1 MAEMQ
6 ELMIDGPIPG
16 QGLTAEYGNRPWQ
29 LPPQYNTVDQ
39 AMEFYVPRL
48 LEPNFVE
55 QLLDVIETGI
65 PLSTIANAMQLGAVM
80 EGKHS
85 ADVGILMIPII
96 VELMSYIA
104 ETAGTE
110 YTTGREEDQDDTET
124 RSSTIALAVK
134 RAKEKIKSEQ
144 LPVPG
149 MEGEEEEMP
158 ENLGGTVMGLMSRR
172 Q

>member
-1 MAEMQ
+1 MQ

-29 LPPQYNTVDQ
+29 QPPQYNTVDQ

-96 VELMSYIA
+96 VELL
-104 ETAGTE
+104 
-110 YTTGREEDQDDTET
+110 R
-124 RSSTIALAVK
+124 
-134 RAKEKIKSEQ
+134 
-144 LPVPG
+144 
-149 MEGEEEEMP
+149 
-158 ENLGGTVMGLMSRR
+158 
-172 Q
+172 

>member
-1 MAEMQ
+1 MQ

-29 LPPQYNTVDQ
+29 QPPQYNTVDQ

-104 ETAGTE
+104 ETAGIE
-110 YTTGREEDQDDTET
+110 YTTGREEDQDETET

-134 RAKEKIKSEQ
+134 RAKEKMKSEQ

-149 MEGEEEEMP
+149 MEGEEEEEMP

>member
-29 LPPQYNTVDQ
+29 QPPQYNTVDQ

-104 ETAGTE
+104 ETAGIE
-110 YTTGREEDQDDTET
+110 YTTGREEDQDDEDT
-124 RSSTIALAVK
+124 RSSTICLLYTSPSP
-134 RAKEKIKSEQ
+134 RDGLLSR
-144 LPVPG
+144 
-149 MEGEEEEMP
+149 MP
-158 ENLGGTVMGLMSRR
+158 SSA
-172 Q
+172 

>member
-1 MAEMQ
+1 
-6 ELMIDGPIPG
+6 
-16 QGLTAEYGNRPWQ
+16 
-29 LPPQYNTVDQ
+29 
-39 AMEFYVPRL
+39 
-48 LEPNFVE
+48 
-55 QLLDVIETGI
+55 
-65 PLSTIANAMQLGAVM
+65 MQLGAVM

-104 ETAGTE
+104 ETAGIE
-110 YTTGREEDQDDTET
+110 YTTGREEDQDETET

-134 RAKEKIKSEQ
+134 RAKEKMKSEQ

>member
-29 LPPQYNTVDQ
+29 QPPQYNTVDQ

-85 ADVGILMIPII
+85 ADVGILMIM
-96 VELMSYIA
+96 LH
-104 ETAGTE
+104 
-110 YTTGREEDQDDTET
+110 
-124 RSSTIALAVK
+124 LNL
-134 RAKEKIKSEQ
+134 EQ
-144 LPVPG
+144 G
-149 MEGEEEEMP
+149 
-158 ENLGGTVMGLMSRR
+158 
-172 Q
+172 